1 MKKIK
6 AILLTVL
13 GQRKYLQLTS
23 SLFFVYFKKGWLT
36 KNPIYKTH
44 YFVKH
49 LVKPGDTVIDIG
61 ANLGYFS
68 VQFAQLVGRAGKVYS
83 VEPIEL
89 YRHILIKNIS
99 RFKQVE
105 ILPYALGEMD
115 AIIKMGNPG
124 SDKHRHGL
132 MRVLSDKDASDDS
145 QVYEVPMKNPG
156 ELFASL
162 PKINY
167 IKCDIEGYEVPVIPL
182 MRSLIEVH
190 QPILQV
196 ETEGENRRII
206 FEMMHALHYSMYYV
220 NDGKL
225 QRYLHPDDHLPG
237 DMICL
242 PANHDKT
249 IDGLIASN

>member
-6 AILLTVL
+6 AILLNVL
-13 GQRKYLQLTS
+13 GQEKYLQLTS
-23 SLFFVYFKKGWLT
+23 SLFFFYFKKGWL
-36 KNPIYKTH
+36 KNNPIYKTH

-49 LVKPGDTVIDIG
+49 LIKPGDTVIDIG

-68 VQFAQLVGRAGKVYS
+68 VQLAQLVGKAGKVYS

-89 YRHILIKNIS
+89 YRNILTKNVA
-99 RFKQVE
+99 RFAHVE
-105 ILPYALGEMD
+105 ILPYALGEVEG
-115 AIIKMGNPG
+115 IIRMGNPG

-132 MRVLSDKDASDDS
+132 MRVLSDKDADDNS

-162 PKINY
+162 AKIDY

-182 MRSLIEVH
+182 MRLLIEKH
-190 QPILQV
+190 QPVLQV

-206 FEMMHALHYSMYYV
+206 FEMMHDLHYKMYYV

-225 QRYLHPDDHLPG
+225 QPYRSPDDHLPG
-237 DMICL
+237 DMICI

-249 IDGLIASN
+249 IDGFIASN